1 MLREFSFE
9 VDEENSQ
16 WNTVFQ
22 FSAGI
27 ETDGTALDLVNKI
40 IQGDVK
46 CESGRILNPK
56 KVLLDSLEFLCG
68 KRYLIPNGLQAKD
81 EIRYL
86 IGLKKEFRVEIDLNK
101 TGLDLELL
109 KSLSDI
115 KILEPLVLRIED
127 WINEDYDGRRVE
139 IFTDVSWNRFKEI

>member
-22 FSAGI
+22 FSVQI

-46 CESGRILNPK
+46 CESGRIRNPEK
-56 KVLLDSLEFLCG
+56 ILLDSLLFLCG
-68 KRYLIPNGLQAKD
+68 KRYLIPNGLQAKA
-81 EIRYL
+81 EMRYL

-101 TGLDLELL
+101 TGLDLEPL
-109 KSLSDI
+109 KSISDI

-127 WINEDYDGRRVE
+127 WISESYDGRRVE